1 MAKDVAAV
9 ALLGDLVGS
18 RATERTRLHEAVVA
32 AAEDVNLGVASL
44 SPLTTTVGDELQGV
58 YPTLGAALEAAF
70 SLRLALAP
78 RWEVRFGLGG
88 GELRVIDAE
97 RGIQDGSAWWSARDA
112 LEWVEEQAGRKG
124 YASARTAIRDGRER
138 ATPQADAMVRLVDA
152 SLARLRD
159 GGIGTLSGMWEGLD
173 NAETAKREGISD
185 SANSQR
191 VINNDLRPLLD
202 AMRALTTLP

>member
-1 MAKDVAAV
+1 M
-9 ALLGDLVGS
+9 
-18 RATERTRLHEAVVA
+18 A

-124 YASARTAIRDGRER
+124 YASARTAIRDGREQ

-152 SLARLRD
+152 SLARVRDYLHGIRNGRFPPRQDAGPCPGYCGFATVCRFDGLREFSSCGEGFD
-159 GGIGTLSGMWEGLD
+159 G
-173 NAETAKREGISD
+173 AH
-185 SANSQR
+185 
-191 VINNDLRPLLD
+191 
-202 AMRALTTLP
+202 